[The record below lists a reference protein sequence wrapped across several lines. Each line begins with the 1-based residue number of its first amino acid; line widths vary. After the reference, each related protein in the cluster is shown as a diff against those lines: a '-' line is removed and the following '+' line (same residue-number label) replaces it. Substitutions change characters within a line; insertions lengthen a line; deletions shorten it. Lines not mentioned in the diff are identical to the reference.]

1 MQPVTAI
8 RPSNWVPRSPRYVA
22 GIQPEGRG
30 ILARAQ
36 AAPCGGC
43 APAGPVF
50 ALLARVSGPRFGL
63 LPVYAGVVPGA
74 LVTGAGRGLGLEI
87 ARALALRGLTVHVTD
102 VDEGSAAAAA
112 HEIGDPAFFS
122 KLDVRDREACESAAT
137 MTMERAGSLDVWVNN
152 AGILVTG
159 HVWDHDPDTCR
170 LLFEVNTLG
179 TNNGTLAALGPMR
192 QARRGHVINIVSL
205 AGLGA
210 PPGEA
215 LYGATKHGA
224 LAFSLGTLGDL
235 RRDGL
240 KEVHVSCVCPDGIW
254 TPMIAG
260 KLDDPDAAPSFSG
273 QLLRAE
279 EVAPH
284 VASLLDR
291 PRPVLA
297 VPRWRGLQVR
307 ILDAFPGFF
316 LRLVPLF
323 MADSRRRQRR
333 WKKRIESG
341 DLP

>member
-1 MQPVTAI
+1 M
-8 RPSNWVPRSPRYVA
+8 
-22 GIQPEGRG
+22 
-30 ILARAQ
+30 
-36 AAPCGGC
+36 
-43 APAGPVF
+43 PA
-50 ALLARVSGPRFGL
+50 
-63 LPVYAGVVPGA
+63 A

-87 ARALALRGLTVHVTD
+87 ARALAARGLTVHVTD
-102 VDEGSAAAAA
+102 VDEAGAATAAEA
-112 HEIGDPAFFS
+112 IGPPAFFS
-122 KLDVRDREACESAAT
+122 KLDVRDREACEAAAA
-137 MTMERAGSLDVWVNN
+137 MTLERTGSLDVWVNN
-152 AGILVTG
+152 AGVLVTG

-179 TNNGTLAALGPMR
+179 TINGTLAALGPMR
-192 QARRGHVINIVSL
+192 EARRGHVINVVSL

-235 RRDGL
+235 RRAGL
-240 KEVHVSCVCPDGIW
+240 KDVHVSSVCPDGIL
-254 TPMIAG
+254 TPMIAD

-273 QLLRAE
+273 HLMRAE

-284 VASLLDR
+284 VAHLLDR

-297 VPRWRGLQVR
+297 VPRWRGWQVR

-323 MADSRRRQRR
+323 MADSRRRQRS
-333 WKKRIESG
+333 WKKRIEAG
-341 DLP
+341 EGP